1 MKKTI
6 VFLLSIMLFMS
17 TTGFASTNIPE
28 ELMKT
33 PENFTAATS
42 ISITIDDNS
51 DIRNLIEE
59 IAETDMAIASVM
71 GGGFFDLLSAVFE
84 YDGTVD
90 IQADVSPDY
99 KKIKLSLTNSNV
111 MSSVVSSNLNYT
123 VKAKSG
129 IWADIDLTDA
139 ESPKCDVIFL
149 LPTSDKYRYINAG
162 KYITQEN
169 TDEYNEIFNSDEL
182 KKMTEE
188 ISQLLYDKA
197 TIEETETGYKF
208 YMSNDNFAAYMDEIV
223 RYGYESDME
232 IDEEELPTFKNMQ
245 FLGKDGITAVY
256 TIKNGKIS
264 SEEVKADIAINI
276 SDIVKSMGEEWP
288 YESSGIIKIK
298 LSEKID
304 YTQIGTTVVSYP
316 DLNDGNSIYLNTII
330 DEQLSPDNSYELV
343 VEYPRSYIQVN
354 SSTLPVVNGEYYIPL
369 RNVLERGY
377 DDTVSLDFQKGVV
390 TASCDFFPEFNTIK
404 MTVGDDKAYIDGT
417 EYEIGTVMC
426 IDGVTYVSTRLFT
439 EVFGWELYSL
449 THDILEN
456 NFSAVFWTIN

>member
-17 TTGFASTNIPE
+17 TTGFASANIPE
-28 ELMKT
+28 ELMKA

-42 ISITIDDNS
+42 ISISFDDNS
-51 DIRNLIEE
+51 DIRSLIEE
-59 IAETDMAIASVM
+59 IEETDIAMASVM
-71 GGGFFDLLSAVFE
+71 GGGIFDLLSAVFE
-84 YDGTVD
+84 YDGTIN
-90 IQADVSPDY
+90 IQADISPDY

-111 MSSVVSSNLNYT
+111 FSSVVSSNLNYT

-129 IWADIDLTDA
+129 IWADIDLTNA

-182 KKMTEE
+182 KKMVDE
-188 ISQLLYDKA
+188 ISQLICDKA
-197 TIEETETGYKF
+197 TIEETETGYKL
-208 YMSNDNFAAYMDEIV
+208 YMSNDNFVAYMDEIV
-223 RYGYESDME
+223 RYSYESDME
-232 IDEEELPTFKNMQ
+232 VDEEEIPTFENIQ
-245 FLGKDGITAVY
+245 FLGKEGITAVY
-256 TIKNGKIS
+256 TLKNGKIS
-264 SEEVKADIAINI
+264 SGEVKADIAINI

-288 YESSGIIKIK
+288 YKSSGIIKIK
-298 LSEKID
+298 LSEKFD
-304 YTQIGTTVVSYP
+304 YTQIGTTEVSYP
-316 DLNDGNSIYLNTII
+316 DLNDSNSIYLNKII
-330 DEQLSPDNSYELV
+330 DEQLSQENSYDLV
-343 VEYPRSYIQVN
+343 AEYPRSYIQVN
-354 SSTLPVVNGEYYIPL
+354 SSTLPVVDGEYYIPL
-369 RNVLERGY
+369 RSVLEGGY
-377 DDTVSLDFQKGVV
+377 DDTVSIDYQNGVV

-426 IDGVTYVSTRLFT
+426 IDGVTYVNTHLFT

-449 THDILEN
+449 THQILVN
-456 NFSAVFWTIN
+456 NYTAIFGAYN